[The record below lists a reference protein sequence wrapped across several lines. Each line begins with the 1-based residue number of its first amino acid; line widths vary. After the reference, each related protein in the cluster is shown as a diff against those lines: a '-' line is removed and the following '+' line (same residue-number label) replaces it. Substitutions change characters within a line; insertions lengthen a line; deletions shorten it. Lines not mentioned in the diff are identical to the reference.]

1 VHAFLESIFVKFLM
15 DNWQLLLVA
24 LTAGGM
30 LIWPLIKE
38 SAGNLTPQAAVQLI
52 NRERALMIDV
62 SDAEE
67 FALAH
72 AKGSKN
78 IPLKDLDAKLGA
90 AVKNKDTPVI
100 FVCPIGKR
108 ATSAATAAKKLGYTK
123 AVALSGGLRAWT
135 EANLPVER
143 AAA

>member
-1 VHAFLESIFVKFLM
+1 M

-30 LIWPLIKE
+30 LIWPMIKE
-38 SAGNLTPQAAVQLI
+38 SSAQLTPQAAVQLI
-52 NRERALMIDV
+52 NRERAVMIDV

-67 FALAH
+67 FAAAH

-78 IPLKDLDAKLGA
+78 VPLKDLDAKLATA
-90 AVKNKDTPVI
+90 AKNKDIPVI

-108 ATSAATAAKKLGYTK
+108 AATAAASAKKMGYTK
-123 AVALSGGLRAWT
+123 AIALSGGLRAWT

-143 AAA
+143 ASA

>member
-1 VHAFLESIFVKFLM
+1 ME
-15 DNWQLLLVA
+15 NWQLLLVA
-24 LTAGGM
+24 ITAGGM

-38 SAGNLTPQAAVQLI
+38 SSGQLTPQAAVQLI
-52 NRERALMIDV
+52 NRERAVMIDV

-67 FALAH
+67 FATAH
-72 AKGSKN
+72 TKGSKN
-78 IPLKDLDAKLGA
+78 VPLKDLDVKLA
-90 AVKNKDTPVI
+90 AAAKNKDNPVI

-108 ATSAATAAKKLGYTK
+108 AATAAASAKKMGYTK
-123 AVALSGGLRAWT
+123 AIALSGGLRAWT

>member
-1 VHAFLESIFVKFLM
+1 ME
-15 DNWQLLLVA
+15 NWQLLLVA
-24 LTAGGM
+24 LTSGGL
-30 LIWPLIKE
+30 LIWPLIKD
-38 SAGNLTPQAAVQLI
+38 SASNLTPQAAVHLI
-52 NRERALMIDV
+52 NREKGILIDV

-67 FALAH
+67 FAAAH

-78 IPLKDLDAKLGA
+78 VPLKDLDAKLAVA
-90 AVKNKDTPVI
+90 AKNKDNPVI

-108 ATSAATAAKKLGYTK
+108 AATAAASAKKMGYTK

-143 AAA
+143 ASA